1 MKKNKKIEKYE
12 KAKFFCESCGAEV
25 AQNARVCT
33 NCGKFFSAVRCP
45 HCGRVGTTEEFI
57 HGCPECGYA
66 VPPSQSIIGS
76 GLVGESG
83 KNRKNKGNK
92 KVGQKDF
99 FSFADIFR
107 SKKNKAVSE
116 SKLPLWIYLV
126 CILALVFIV
135 IALYSCLK

>member
-1 MKKNKKIEKYE
+1 MKKNELFEKYE

-45 HCGRVGTTEEFI
+45 HCGRVGTTDEFI

-76 GLVGESG
+76 GLVSSSNTGSKSKR
-83 KNRKNKGNK
+83 KNRKNQGLFSLSSVFGNK
-92 KVGQKDF
+92 KSKVGY
-99 FSFADIFR
+99 
-107 SKKNKAVSE
+107 E
-116 SKLPLWIYLV
+116 SHLPLWIYIV
-126 CILALVFIV
+126 CILVLVFLV

>member
-1 MKKNKKIEKYE
+1 MKKNKLFEKYE

-45 HCGRVGTTEEFI
+45 HCGRVGTTDEFI

-76 GLVGESG
+76 GLVSSSNTGSKSKR
-83 KNRKNKGNK
+83 KNRKNQGLFSLSSVFGNK
-92 KVGQKDF
+92 K
-99 FSFADIFR
+99 
-107 SKKNKAVSE
+107 SKAGYE
-116 SKLPLWIYLV
+116 SHLPLWIYIV
-126 CILALVFIV
+126 CILVLVFLV